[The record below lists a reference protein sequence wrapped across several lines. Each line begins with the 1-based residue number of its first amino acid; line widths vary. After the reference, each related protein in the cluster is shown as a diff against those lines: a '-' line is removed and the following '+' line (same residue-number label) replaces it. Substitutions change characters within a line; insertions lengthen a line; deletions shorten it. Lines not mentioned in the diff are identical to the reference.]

1 MSRVWFFPSEVYKFV
16 VRPASCEKFQ
26 ISIYP
31 ISDLGDLSNLIGSL
45 SLTIQQYSTHSEWI
59 MCELGV
65 FPNFLEN
72 DLSKVD
78 EILRLTFFK
87 VIPWFCTAHNKM
99 ASVEKSMGS
108 NII

>member
-1 MSRVWFFPSEVYKFV
+1 
-16 VRPASCEKFQ
+16 
-26 ISIYP
+26 
-31 ISDLGDLSNLIGSL
+31 
-45 SLTIQQYSTHSEWI
+45 

-87 VIPWFCTAHNKM
+87 VIPWFCNAHNKM
-99 ASVEKSMGS
+99 ASVKKSIGS